1 MEWIN
6 KSKTRNGNFK
16 GQVVIKLT
24 RDEKAFS
31 IRFMKSSYK
40 KITNNNYIVCGL
52 EQSRLYFKQEDPRL
66 GYKLSQNDQDD
77 TARFFK
83 ILVKNINFNK
93 IDCGEYNLEYDADLR
108 LWYIDTKHKLD
119 KVNWTYKFGGK

>member
-52 EQSRLYFKQEDPRL
+52 EQSRLYFKQEDPKL
-66 GYKLSQNDQDD
+66 GYKLVP
-77 TARFFK
+77 
-83 ILVKNINFNK
+83 LGKNWSYGVAAIIFAV
-93 IDCGEYNLEYDADLR
+93 LQ
-108 LWYIDTKHKLD
+108 
-119 KVNWTYKFGGK
+119 